1 MKIGVLF
8 SGGKDSALA
17 ALMLA
22 RYYDVE
28 LNTFVFSQDRSVPA
42 VKAAAA
48 CLGLPHTIR
57 VFEEGLLD
65 EAIKMLIRCGYPHD
79 ALNMV
84 HRTAVETLSK
94 KYPAV
99 GDGTRWNDRVPM
111 LARPEVQQIEAL
123 SGCSYVRPLLGFGK
137 NEVDRLANSML
148 AVQYGETGTIENG
161 DYEHEIRKAVCAR
174 GIDSATLFPS
184 GHRQSLVTG
193 RKTTEQT

>member
-28 LNTFVFSQDRSVPA
+28 LNTFVFSADESVPA

-48 CLGLPHTIR
+48 SLGLPHTIK

-65 EAIKMLIRCGYPHD
+65 EAIRMLVRCGYPHD

-94 KYPAV
+94 TYPAV

-123 SGCSYVRPLLGFGK
+123 TGCSYIRPLLGFGK
-137 NEVDRLANSML
+137 TEVDRLAESML
-148 AVQYGETGTIENG
+148 VVRYGETGTIENG
-161 DYEHEIRKAVCAR
+161 DYEHEIRNAVRAK
-174 GIDSATLFPS
+174 GIDLATLFPS

-193 RKTTEQT
+193 RRTTEQT